1 MNYTLMASYSLSKF
15 FSITAVPSFRDS
27 LSHSKQLASYSGNN
41 KLNITQGKEYDN
53 SPHPLPKHNRFHI
66 QFCTFYV
73 LSVCEMMRRN
83 LWPKKI
89 NKTGRE
95 YIKLLTA
102 GFIV

>member
-73 LSVCEMMRRN
+73 LLVCEMMRRN
-83 LWPKKI
+83 CGPK
-89 NKTGRE
+89 R
-95 YIKLLTA
+95 
-102 GFIV
+102 